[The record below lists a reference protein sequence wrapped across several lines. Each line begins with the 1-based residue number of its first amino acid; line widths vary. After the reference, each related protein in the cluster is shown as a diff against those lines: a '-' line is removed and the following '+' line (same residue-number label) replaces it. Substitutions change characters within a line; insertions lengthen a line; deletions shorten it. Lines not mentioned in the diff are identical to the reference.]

1 VGQNIVV
8 MFEGF
13 NAGTLGNNLFLDNIN
28 IDGVPGE
35 GLPTANFSAAN
46 TTICAGESVQFNDQS
61 APDITSRTWT
71 FPGGNPG
78 TSSSAN
84 PIIAYNNPGTY
95 SVTLSVSNANG
106 TNTSTQSNLVVVNPA
121 PSTPTITQNGNV
133 LSVFL
138 QLGESATWFLNGNQI
153 GTGANLTIT
162 NQGNYT
168 VEVTNSFGCRAVSG
182 TFNVLSNEDLE
193 LNNILI
199 FPNPNQGKFIIQL
212 DNHALESITIVDA
225 IGRTVAQ
232 ISTSDVEVHMDLSH
246 LNSGLY
252 SVVLRTAN
260 GILVRKIEILK

>member
-1 VGQNIVV
+1 
-8 MFEGF
+8 
-13 NAGTLGNNLFLDNIN
+13 
-28 IDGVPGE
+28 
-35 GLPTANFSAAN
+35 
-46 TTICAGESVQFNDQS
+46 
-61 APDITSRTWT
+61 
-71 FPGGNPG
+71 
-78 TSSSAN
+78 
-84 PIIAYNNPGTY
+84 
-95 SVTLSVSNANG
+95 
-106 TNTSTQSNLVVVNPA
+106 
-121 PSTPTITQNGNV
+121 
-133 LSVFL
+133 
-138 QLGESATWFLNGNQI
+138 LNGNQI